1 MNMSVNIEGFRRAM
15 KAAMDGPELKDVEWS
30 SYGHDFNV
38 KKVAVKKT
46 DDGIEINGG
55 DGHHI
60 SHRLRWRPDDQV
72 HFQCRVTRDGKV
84 EGLEVN
90 VKTSWDTLKEWFE
103 TAGKIIGVA
112 AMVAGKLD
120 ASGSLDPTPSSTEHL
135 LDGSWK
141 GDVEFLIANIITA
154 VAIREMPDLGKV
166 SVPDFSFM
174 TAVVHP
180 KILARFHEARGRLAQ
195 H

>member
-1 MNMSVNIEGFRRAM
+1 MSVNIEGFRRAM

-30 SYGHDFNV
+30 SHDHHFNV

-46 DDGIEINGG
+46 DDGIEINGR

-60 SHRLRWRPDDQV
+60 SHRLAWRPDDQV
-72 HFQCRVTRDGKV
+72 YFQCRVTKDGKV

-120 ASGSLDPTPSSTEHL
+120 ASGSHEPTPSSADL
-135 LDGSWK
+135 MDGSWK

-174 TAVVHP
+174 TSVVNP
-180 KILARFHEARGRLAQ
+180 KILTRFHEARARLAQ